1 MLIEITNERN
11 RTMENLE
18 SQITSLDQRLNLAL
32 VEKIKKEIKDI
43 KVRLDRIEKINQS
56 NLDSESKK
64 VWIDEI
70 DNLSKDEKEWLDGR
84 SKSSKR

>member
-1 MLIEITNERN
+1 
-11 RTMENLE
+11 MENLE

-32 VEKIKKEIKDI
+32 VEKINKEIKDI
-43 KVRLDRIEKINQS
+43 KVRLNRIEKINQS

-64 VWIDEI
+64 VWIDEL

>member
-1 MLIEITNERN
+1 
-11 RTMENLE
+11 MESLE

-32 VEKIKKEIKDI
+32 VEKINKEIKDI
-43 KVRLDRIEKINQS
+43 KVRLDNLENNQ
-56 NLDSESKK
+56 
-64 VWIDEI
+64 

>member
-1 MLIEITNERN
+1 
-11 RTMENLE
+11 MENLE

-70 DNLSKDEKEWLDGR
+70 DNLSKTEKEWLDGR

>member
-1 MLIEITNERN
+1 
-11 RTMENLE
+11 MESLE

-32 VEKIKKEIKDI
+32 VEKINKEIKDI
-43 KVRLDRIEKINQS
+43 KVAIFDVKVRLYNLENNQ
-56 NLDSESKK
+56 
-64 VWIDEI
+64 

>member
-11 RTMENLE
+11 RTMESLE

-32 VEKIKKEIKDI
+32 VEKINKEIKDI
-43 KVRLDRIEKINQS
+43 KVRLD
-56 NLDSESKK
+56 NLEDNK
-64 VWIDEI
+64 
-70 DNLSKDEKEWLDGR
+70 DNLSQSEKEWLDGR

>member
-1 MLIEITNERN
+1 
-11 RTMENLE
+11 MENLE

-70 DNLSKDEKEWLDGR
+70 DNLSKTEKEWLDG
-84 SKSSKR
+84 KSNEKL

>member
-1 MLIEITNERN
+1 
-11 RTMENLE
+11 
-18 SQITSLDQRLNLAL
+18 L
-32 VEKIKKEIKDI
+32 VEKINKEIKDI
-43 KVRLDRIEKINQS
+43 KVRLNRIEKINQS

>member
-32 VEKIKKEIKDI
+32 VEKINKEIKDI
-43 KVRLDRIEKINQS
+43 KVRLNNLEENQ
-56 NLDSESKK
+56 
-64 VWIDEI
+64 

-84 SKSSKR
+84 SKNSKR

>member
-1 MLIEITNERN
+1 
-11 RTMENLE
+11 MESLE

-32 VEKIKKEIKDI
+32 VEKINKEIKDI
-43 KVRLDRIEKINQS
+43 KVRLNRIEKINQS

-64 VWIDEI
+64 VWIDEL